1 MEANR
6 VLEILGNLLQ
16 NNGLIVAFAIVGLT
30 MYLSYFIS
38 NKLTRGRI
46 HGSAI
51 AITLGLVLAYIGG
64 VVTGGEKGL
73 SDITLF
79 SGIGLMGGGMLRD
92 FAIVATAFGA
102 NFSEIKKAGVNGVLS
117 LFVGVVLSFVVGVI
131 IALAFGYRDAISL
144 TTIGAGT
151 ATYIVG
157 PVTGS
162 AIGASS
168 EVITLSIAAGL
179 VKSILTMIGTPFI
192 AKFIGLNNPRTAMVY
207 GGIMGTTS
215 GVAGG
220 LAATDPKLVPYGAV
234 TATFYTGLG
243 CLLAPSVLFLLTK
256 AIFA

>member
-1 MEANR
+1 MLEISSN
-6 VLEILGNLLQ
+6 VLE
-16 NNGLIVAFAIVGLT
+16 NNGLIAAFAIVGLT
-30 MYLSYFIS
+30 MSLSYFIS
-38 NKLTRGRI
+38 DRLTKGRI

-51 AITLGLVLAYIGG
+51 AIALGLLLAYIGG

-73 SDITLF
+73 ADISLF
-79 SGIGLMGGGMLRD
+79 TGIGLMGGGMLRD

-102 NFSEIKKAGVNGVLS
+102 NFSEIKKAGINGVLS
-117 LFVGVVLSFVVGVI
+117 LFIGVVLSFVVGVI
-131 IALAFGYRDAISL
+131 IALAFGYRDAVSL

-179 VKSILTMIGTPFI
+179 VKSILTMIGTPFV
-192 AKFIGLNNPRTAMVY
+192 AKYIGLNNPRTAMVY

-256 AIFA
+256 AVFA